1 MPASPAAAAAAA
13 GVSPAAPAA
22 PVMPAAPAAPAAL
35 AATGAPATAIAAGSQ
50 ARPAPVAAAPPL
62 AGAGVDFALG
72 EDQELLRE
80 QVRRFAE
87 ERIRPGVR
95 ERDRAHRF
103 PSEIVAE
110 MGELGLLGMLVG
122 EEYGGAGADVLTYIL
137 AVEELARVC
146 PATAVTMSVSNSV
159 CCWPIGRFGSE
170 ELKRRVLPELAGG
183 ALGAFGLTE
192 PGAGSDAGSL
202 RTSARRDGDSWVLS
216 GEKAWISNAGFARWY
231 VVVARTDPAA
241 GKRGM
246 TAFVVPADAP
256 GFAVGQEEEKLG
268 LRASRTAPIYFNDCR
283 VPAGNVLG
291 TPGEGF
297 KIALA
302 TLDHS
307 RVGIGAQA
315 VGIHQ
320 RALELAIAYA
330 RERVQFGVPII
341 RHQAIRFRLA
351 EMATA
356 LAAARLLT
364 WRAAVAAQSAHAAQA
379 ADIAAADGGRSGGG
393 GEAAAAAAGR
403 LAAEAKVFASEAA
416 NRAVQE
422 SLQIHGGNGFHDDY
436 EISRLYRDV
445 RVTTI
450 YEGTSEMQRLVIA
463 RHLIGPQ
470 GKRTPEQS
478 PTEVGAPQ
486 QRTPER
492 SSQGADTSYGSL
504 RS

>member
-1 MPASPAAAAAAA
+1 MPPAI
-13 GVSPAAPAA
+13 APTA
-22 PVMPAAPAAPAAL
+22 
-35 AATGAPATAIAAGSQ
+35 AATGAGGPSFGLS
-50 ARPAPVAAAPPL
+50 
-62 AGAGVDFALG
+62 

-87 ERIRPGVR
+87 ERIRPGVQ

-103 PSEIVAE
+103 PAEIVGE
-110 MGELGLLGMLVG
+110 MGEMGLLGMLVG
-122 EEYGGAGADVLTYIL
+122 EEYGGAGADVLTYAIV
-137 AVEELARVC
+137 VEELARVC
-146 PATAVTMSVSNSV
+146 AATAVTMSVSNSV
-159 CCWPIGRFGSE
+159 CCWPIARFGGE
-170 ELKRRVLPELAGG
+170 ALKRKALPELAGG

-202 RTSARRDGDSWVLS
+202 RTAARQDGDSWVLS

-231 VVVARTDPAA
+231 VVIARTDPAA

-256 GFAVGQEEEKLG
+256 GFAVGEPEEKLG
-268 LRASRTAPIYFNDCR
+268 LRASRTALIYFNDCR
-283 VPAGNVLG
+283 VPAENVLG
-291 TPGEGF
+291 SPGQGF

-307 RVGIGAQA
+307 RIGIAAQS

-320 RALELAIAYA
+320 RALELAVAYA
-330 RERVQFGVPII
+330 RERVQFGVPIA
-341 RHQAIRFRLA
+341 RHQAIRFRIA
-351 EMATA
+351 EMATE

-364 WRAAVAAQSAHAAQA
+364 WRAA
-379 ADIAAADGGRSGGG
+379 IAAGGAGAATDAP
-393 GEAAAAAAGR
+393 EAPEAGR
-403 LAAEAKVFASEAA
+403 LAAEAKLFASEAA
-416 NRAVQE
+416 NRACQE

-463 RHLIGPQ
+463 RHLL
-470 GKRTPEQS
+470 
-478 PTEVGAPQ
+478 A
-486 QRTPER
+486 R
-492 SSQGADTSYGSL
+492 S
-504 RS
+504 

>member
-1 MPASPAAAAAAA
+1 MPPAIAPTAAATA
-13 GVSPAAPAA
+13 
-22 PVMPAAPAAPAAL
+22 
-35 AATGAPATAIAAGSQ
+35 AATGAGGPG
-50 ARPAPVAAAPPL
+50 
-62 AGAGVDFALG
+62 FALG

-87 ERIRPGVR
+87 ERIRPGVQ

-103 PSEIVAE
+103 PAEIVGE
-110 MGELGLLGMLVG
+110 MGEMGLLGMLVG
-122 EEYGGAGADVLTYIL
+122 EEYGGAGADVLTYAIV
-137 AVEELARVC
+137 VEELARVC
-146 PATAVTMSVSNSV
+146 AATAVTMSVSNSV
-159 CCWPIGRFGSE
+159 CCWPIARFGGE
-170 ELKRRVLPELAGG
+170 ALKRKVLPELAGG

-202 RTSARRDGDSWVLS
+202 RTAARRDGDSWVLS

-231 VVVARTDPAA
+231 VVIARTDPAA

-256 GFAVGQEEEKLG
+256 GFAVGEPEEKLG
-268 LRASRTAPIYFNDCR
+268 LRASRTALIYFNDCR
-283 VPAGNVLG
+283 VPAENVLG
-291 TPGEGF
+291 SPGQGF

-307 RVGIGAQA
+307 RVGIAAQS

-320 RALELAIAYA
+320 RALELAVAYA
-330 RERVQFGVPII
+330 RERVQFGVPIA
-341 RHQAIRFRLA
+341 RHQAIRFRIA
-351 EMATA
+351 EMATE

-364 WRAAVAAQSAHAAQA
+364 WRAAVAAGGAGAAKE
-379 ADIAAADGGRSGGG
+379 SP
-393 GEAAAAAAGR
+393 EAGR
-403 LAAEAKVFASEAA
+403 LAAEAKLFASEAA
-416 NRAVQE
+416 NRACQE

-463 RHLIGPQ
+463 RHLL
-470 GKRTPEQS
+470 
-478 PTEVGAPQ
+478 A
-486 QRTPER
+486 R
-492 SSQGADTSYGSL
+492 S
-504 RS
+504 